1 MRILLADDHALFCQ
15 GLQAL
20 VQAGGHQVVGA
31 ARDGLEALRLARN
44 LHPEVILMDVRMPLC
59 DGLQATRLIQAEM
72 PEVKIVILTTST
84 DEDDL
89 FEAVRS
95 GASGYLLKSV
105 EPQQLFDALEGV
117 AAGEAP
123 LSPGLSAR
131 LLSEF
136 SQMSARAQKAGQA
149 PQDTAVDTLS
159 VRERQVLELVGSGLT
174 YKEAGAQL
182 FISER
187 TVKYHM
193 SQMLR
198 RLHLHNREQVVTWAL
213 RSGLLNRS

>member
-20 VQAGGHQVVGA
+20 LQAGGHQVVGA

-123 LSPGLSAR
+123 LSPG
-131 LLSEF
+131 
-136 SQMSARAQKAGQA
+136 
-149 PQDTAVDTLS
+149 
-159 VRERQVLELVGSGLT
+159 
-174 YKEAGAQL
+174 Y
-182 FISER
+182 
-187 TVKYHM
+187 
-193 SQMLR
+193 R
-198 RLHLHNREQVVTWAL
+198 R
-213 RSGLLNRS
+213 GC